1 MRNFITI
8 FAVFTLAI
16 SLSSCDHMGTTRVK
30 NLIDLTPHLE
40 TEEDNALNFSDIDK
54 KPLSINDTR
63 SGHKITKY
71 SIITQPAIAKQV
83 MYFLDSAGY
92 VTAFSL
98 KEKRILWVTDITQNN
113 RKRSISPDGGI
124 LFSNGKLYV
133 ANGSRYLTI
142 LDSTTGH
149 SIMQKEFPDILRTK
163 PIMATDKILI
173 VQTASNQTVAYD
185 VESSK
190 FLWSHEGIAETIS
203 SKNRANPILHNKHV
217 LVSYNS
223 GDLLYIDITNG
234 KVKWSY
240 QISANEIGLPN
251 LDPSLLVVTPIIR
264 NNYAYFATSNNKVVK
279 LDLDNGMPAWVK
291 KIDDIQSMSVIGE
304 SIFVTT
310 NARQIA
316 ALATHNGKV
325 EWVGNLIS
333 DKDRSAKKPQAT
345 SFQSPF
351 ITGTNIDTNI
361 NVIASNGEFYQFDLD
376 KTGHLPLS
384 PKITKIKKDAKYYWV
399 SCCTG
404 KLHIVTD
411 KMLSF

>member
-1 MRNFITI
+1 MRNFITT

-54 KPLSINDTR
+54 KPLSINDNR

-98 KEKRILWVTDITQNN
+98 KEKRILWVTDIAQNN

-133 ANGSRYLTI
+133 ASGSRYLTI

-190 FLWSHEGIAETIS
+190 FLWSHEGIVETIS

-279 LDLDNGMPAWVK
+279 LDLDNGMPAWIK

-325 EWVGNLIS
+325 EWIGNLIS

-351 ITGTNIDTNI
+351 ITGTNIETNI